1 MILHR
6 FVRAVLLAFC
16 RVYLRETV
24 EGTEHVPSSGPFV
37 LAPVHRS
44 FMDFALVARV
54 TRRRLR
60 YMAKDSLWKV
70 GILGRLLSHMG
81 AFPVHRGA
89 ADRDALRRSVEVLE
103 AGEGLV
109 LFPEGT
115 RRSGPAVQQLFEGA
129 AYVACRT
136 GAPIVPVGIGG
147 SERAMRKGQRLPR
160 PVKVHVVVGP
170 PLVPPPSRDGRVSRR
185 EVHELTERLHAEVQ
199 RLFDRAQSAAGASNT
214 ERRSSRKGS

>member
-1 MILHR
+1 MPN
-6 FVRAVLLAFC
+6 
-16 RVYLRETV
+16 
-24 EGTEHVPSSGPFV
+24 HVPASGPFV

-60 YMAKDSLWKV
+60 YMAKDSLWRI
-70 GILGRLLSHMG
+70 GLLGRLLSVLG

-115 RRSGPAVQQLFEGA
+115 RRFGPVVEELYEGA

-147 SERAMRKGQRLPR
+147 SERAMRKGKRLPR

-170 PLVPPPSRDGRVSRR
+170 PLVPPAPSDGRVSRR
-185 EVHELTERLHAEVQ
+185 AVHELTEQLRAEVQ
-199 RLFDRAQSAAGASNT
+199 RLFDEAQKKAGAA
-214 ERRSSRKGS
+214 